1 MSSPENNGRV
11 SRSADNSADKEK
23 ADTRVAH
30 GGKLSGL
37 REKVRKSE
45 VANKLINSN
54 GLVFTFLRSAVSS
67 QAASWIDM
75 GMSFVLFA
83 WVGLGAFL
91 STAIGAFLGGVVN
104 CVINYKF
111 TFHAEGTPWRAVVVK
126 YAIVWTGSLFLNA
139 YGTEMLYMLLNRMSW
154 LEEIGFRPNGYFAA
168 ARLLVSLLV
177 SWFWNFLLQRNFV
190 YRPSG
195 FDRYAVRFVDA
206 VTFRNRRHPGNSR

>member
-1 MSSPENNGRV
+1 MSSPEINGNGRNEASEV
-11 SRSADNSADKEK
+11 CDMAEGGSNNTAGSSSRLGS
-23 ADTRVAH
+23 
-30 GGKLSGL
+30 L
-37 REKVRKSE
+37 REKVKKSE
-45 VANKLINSN
+45 VADKLINSN

-126 YAIVWTGSLFLNA
+126 YALVWTGSLLLNA
-139 YGTEMLYMLLNRMSW
+139 YGTELLYGLLNHMTW
-154 LEEIGFRPNGYFAA
+154 LKEIGFRPNGYFAA

-206 VTFRNRRHPGNSR
+206 VTFRNHPAGK

>member
-1 MSSPENNGRV
+1 MSSPKNNGQV

-111 TFHAEGTPWRAVVVK
+111 TFHAEGTPC
-126 YAIVWTGSLFLNA
+126 
-139 YGTEMLYMLLNRMSW
+139 
-154 LEEIGFRPNGYFAA
+154 
-168 ARLLVSLLV
+168 
-177 SWFWNFLLQRNFV
+177 
-190 YRPSG
+190 
-195 FDRYAVRFVDA
+195 VR
-206 VTFRNRRHPGNSR
+206 

>member
-1 MSSPENNGRV
+1 MSSPEINGNGRNEASEV
-11 SRSADNSADKEK
+11 CDMAEGSSNHTAGRSRRLGS
-23 ADTRVAH
+23 
-30 GGKLSGL
+30 L
-37 REKVRKSE
+37 REKVKKSE
-45 VANKLINSN
+45 VADKLINSN

-126 YAIVWTGSLFLNA
+126 YALVWTGSLLLNA
-139 YGTEMLYMLLNRMSW
+139 YGTELLYRMLNHMTW
-154 LEEIGFRPNGYFAA
+154 LKEIGFRPNGYFAA

-206 VTFRNRRHPGNSR
+206 VTFRNHPAGK

>member
-1 MSSPENNGRV
+1 MSSPEINGNGREEASEV
-11 SRSADNSADKEK
+11 CDMAEGSSNPTAGRSSRLGS
-23 ADTRVAH
+23 
-30 GGKLSGL
+30 L
-37 REKVRKSE
+37 REKVKKSE
-45 VANKLINSN
+45 VADKLINSN

-126 YAIVWTGSLFLNA
+126 YALVWTGSLLLNA
-139 YGTEMLYMLLNRMSW
+139 YGTELLYGLLNHMTW
-154 LEEIGFRPNGYFAA
+154 LKEIGFRPNGYFAA

-206 VTFRNRRHPGNSR
+206 VTFRKHPAGK